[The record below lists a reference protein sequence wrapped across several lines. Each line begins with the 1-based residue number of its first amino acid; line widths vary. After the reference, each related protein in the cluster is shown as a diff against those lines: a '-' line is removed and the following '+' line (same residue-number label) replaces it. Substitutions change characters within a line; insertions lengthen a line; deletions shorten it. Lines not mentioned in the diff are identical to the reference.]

1 MRRKSLEMTSNQ
13 VKNGLEWGDSMSGA
27 PRAVEKET
35 SRQRR
40 SCARWVFPQP
50 AKSTVDEG
58 AVVKLSGRYYV
69 IAVSTS
75 KFTCHGRELMG
86 ISTMAPIFDAIG
98 GAQAGDT
105 VQFNGRGLTVEEVA

>member
-50 AKSTVDEG
+50 AKPFKPVPDGFEMDFSRKILPAGE
-58 AVVKLSGRYYV
+58 
-69 IAVSTS
+69 
-75 KFTCHGRELMG
+75 RE
-86 ISTMAPIFDAIG
+86 
-98 GAQAGDT
+98 
-105 VQFNGRGLTVEEVA
+105 

>member
-27 PRAVEKET
+27 PRAVGKET

-50 AKSTVDEG
+50 VRPMRNTP
-58 AVVKLSGRYYV
+58 
-69 IAVSTS
+69 
-75 KFTCHGRELMG
+75 H
-86 ISTMAPIFDAIG
+86 
-98 GAQAGDT
+98 AQATLAASSAAAEHWFWPPSLGA
-105 VQFNGRGLTVEEVA
+105 LTPDRAG

>member
-50 AKSTVDEG
+50 AKAHMEAKVGNLGPANHALHDAFHYSESEVQV
-58 AVVKLSGRYYV
+58 AVNKRKSSLRKKY
-69 IAVSTS
+69 
-75 KFTCHGRELMG
+75 
-86 ISTMAPIFDAIG
+86 
-98 GAQAGDT
+98 GDL
-105 VQFNGRGLTVEEVA
+105 QSLKGE